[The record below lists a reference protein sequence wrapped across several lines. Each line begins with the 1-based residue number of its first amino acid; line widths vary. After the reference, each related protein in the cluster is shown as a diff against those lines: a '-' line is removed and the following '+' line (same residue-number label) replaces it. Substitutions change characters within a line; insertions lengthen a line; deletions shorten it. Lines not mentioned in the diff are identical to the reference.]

1 MRWPLRRQILVPMV
15 GIVLATVGVTTLL
28 AMGAATEQVESR
40 VERQLADVQQ
50 TLSAT
55 NFPLESNVL
64 RQTRGLTG
72 AELVL
77 VDSRGQVRGTSRDDL
92 LPLVADSRTAGLAT
106 APVDLSQA
114 SVVVAGPNRYL
125 HTALPIDRRPVG
137 QEASTLHVFY
147 PEAAWREARLQAAW
161 PPLVLGALATALVTV
176 TAGFVAWQV
185 TTPIHH
191 LETQVRRLTTGDF
204 EAIALPSRDDEV
216 RDLAE
221 SINQLAERLARY
233 EEETRASERLKT
245 LGTLGGGIAHQI
257 RNAATGCRIAL
268 DLHSRDCPLARRGG
282 GGGGTEDE
290 SLQVAGRQLTLIES
304 HIQRFLTLG
313 RPAARAHQAVDL
325 GEVVRQAV
333 ALVEPTATHL
343 GVSLRTELP
352 GELIRLSG
360 DAEGLVQMLVN
371 LVVNA
376 VEATAGAR
384 AAAGGKMTSGSGE
397 VVVRLALAK
406 KSAGDCVQLS
416 VCDEGPG
423 PSEIIARRLF
433 EPFATDKPGGTGLG
447 LVVARQI
454 AADHGGEITWNR
466 SGEHTQFVV
475 EMLLQRDGVA

>member
-15 GIVLATVGVTTLL
+15 AIVLATVGVTTLL
-28 AMGAATEQVESR
+28 AIWAATEQVASR
-40 VERQLADVQQ
+40 VERQLADVQE

-77 VDSRGQVRGTSRDDL
+77 VDGRGQVRGASRDDL
-92 LPLVADSRTAGLAT
+92 LPLFASSRGEGAA
-106 APVDLSQA
+106 AAAVDLSRA
-114 SVVVAGPNRYL
+114 AVVVAGPNRYL

-161 PPLVLGALATALVTV
+161 PPLVLGAIATALVTV

-185 TTPIHH
+185 TTPIHL

-204 EAIALPSRDDEV
+204 DAIALPARDDEV
-216 RDLAE
+216 RDLAA
-221 SINQLAERLARY
+221 SINRLAERLARY

-268 DLHSRDCPLARRGG
+268 DLHSRDCPLARGDSG
-282 GGGGTEDE
+282 EGLEDE
-290 SLQVAGRQLTLIES
+290 SLQVAARQLTLIES

-313 RPAARAHQAVDL
+313 RPATRAYQPVDL

-333 ALVEPTATHL
+333 GLVEPTATHL

-352 GELIRLSG
+352 GESIGLSG

-384 AAAGGKMTSGSGE
+384 AAAGGKMTLAAGE

-406 KSAGDCVQLS
+406 TSAGQCAQLT
-416 VCDEGPG
+416 VCDQGPG
-423 PSEIIARRLF
+423 PSAIIAGRLF

-466 SGEHTQFVV
+466 SGERTQFVV
-475 EMLLQRDGVA
+475 KMPLAVDGEA

>member
-15 GIVLATVGVTTLL
+15 AIVLATVGVTTLL
-28 AMGAATEQVESR
+28 AIWAATEQVESR
-40 VERQLADVQQ
+40 VERQLADVQA

-92 LPLVADSRTAGLAT
+92 LPLVAKFRAAGLTA

-114 SVVVAGPNRYL
+114 SVVLAGPNRYL

-161 PPLVLGALATALVTV
+161 PPLVLGAIATGLVTV

-185 TTPIHH
+185 AKPIHQ

-204 EAIALPSRDDEV
+204 EAIALPARDDEV
-216 RDLAE
+216 RDLAQ

-268 DLHSRDCPLARRGG
+268 DLHSRDCPLARG

-313 RPAARAHQAVDL
+313 RPTARAYQPVDL
-325 GEVVRQAV
+325 SEVVRQAV

-352 GELIRLSG
+352 GESIGRAG

-384 AAAGGKMTSGSGE
+384 AAAGGKMTPGAGE

-406 KSAGDCVQLS
+406 TSAGQCAQLT
-416 VCDEGPG
+416 VCDQGPG
-423 PSEIIARRLF
+423 PSAIIAGRLF

-447 LVVARQI
+447 LVVAQQI
-454 AADHGGEITWNR
+454 AADHGGEVTWNR
-466 SGEHTQFVV
+466 SGERTQFVV
-475 EMLLQRDGVA
+475 ELPLQRSGGA

>member
-204 EAIALPSRDDEV
+204 EAIALPARDDEV
-216 RDLAE
+216 RDLAQ
-221 SINQLAERLARY
+221 SINRLAERLARY

-268 DLHSRDCPLARRGG
+268 DLHGRDCPLTRGD

-290 SLQVAGRQLTLIES
+290 SLHVAGRQLTLIES

-313 RPAARAHQAVDL
+313 RPTAHDYQPVNL

-343 GVSLRTELP
+343 GVTLLTELP
-352 GELIRLSG
+352 GESIRLSG
-360 DAEGLVQMLVN
+360 DAEGLVQILVN
-371 LVVNA
+371 LIVNA

-384 AAAGGKMTSGSGE
+384 AAAGGMMSRSAGE
-397 VVVRLALAK
+397 VL
-406 KSAGDCVQLS
+406 VQLS
-416 VCDEGPG
+416 TAEKAARARACLSVVDEGPG
-423 PSEIIARRLF
+423 PSTIIAGRLF

-454 AADHGGEITWNR
+454 AADHGGEITWSR
-466 SGEHTQFVV
+466 SGERTQFVV
-475 EMLLQRDGVA
+475 GLPLQRNGGA